1 MSSGR
6 ALAQQYAFP
15 FAAAQF
21 NIAHFR
27 FPRPSLSTPSDRQQK
42 KDRGFRPR
50 SKSGRKRPGTGS
62 DSGELSLT
70 PVSQI
75 EKSGALTELNFAQPI
90 INTLVDPTLLDGID
104 LTHEA
109 LDPA

>member
-1 MSSGR
+1 MPFRSSARSSILLTSGF
-6 ALAQQYAFP
+6 LVP
-15 FAAAQF
+15 LCPHHPIAA
-21 NIAHFR
+21 
-27 FPRPSLSTPSDRQQK
+27 K

-62 DSGELSLT
+62 DSVSYRSL
-70 PVSQI
+70 PISQI